1 MDRVLL
7 LFDDLQYAGHI
18 EKTLRKMGFD
28 TETITNDYNINEKI
42 LTFNPDF
49 LVIKGAANSK
59 ASALTVGKKLK
70 DSIKFNG
77 KVVLMFPEDGRPG
90 SEDLIRLR
98 MDLLLIEPIS
108 ALRLSAHIL
117 SLSGRNHDAIM
128 DRILRVANS
137 DLAFRSNEQQI
148 LKQLGESI
156 DTEIQ
161 MISEKFMAEEQELM
175 IDDSAILSFIDPQYR
190 SPTPD
195 AKESPQTPVGSSQPA
210 PGAAAKTSEPASAV
224 TPKPVQATELKP
236 AASKPTTDASKEAT
250 DDHSADYLLEPDLGE
265 KLKAELAKA
274 DSELPLRIEG
284 YNQAISAIDQ
294 DLKKG
299 INKRQTKKRA
309 LELLDVTPNSEKK
322 GRDEE
327 RKQFAKALFKK

>member
-1 MDRVLL
+1 MDRVIL

-18 EKTLRKMGFD
+18 EKTLRKIGFD
-28 TETITNDYNINEKI
+28 TETITNEYHLNEKI
-42 LTFNPDF
+42 LAFNPDF
-49 LVIKGAANSK
+49 LVVKGAASSK
-59 ASALTVGKKLK
+59 ASSLLVGKKLK

-77 KVVLMFPEDGRPG
+77 KVILMFPEDGRPS

-137 DLAFRSNEQQI
+137 DIAFRTNEQQI
-148 LKQLGESI
+148 LKQMGESI

-175 IDDSAILSFIDPQYR
+175 IDDSAIMSFIDPQYR
-190 SPTPD
+190 SPTED
-195 AKESPQTPVGSSQPA
+195 SKSTSSTGSGLST
-210 PGAAAKTSEPASAV
+210 KTSDQASSAG
-224 TPKPVQATELKP
+224 PQAGTEHKP
-236 AASKPTTDASKEAT
+236 AAANQAQPDNASTEAT
-250 DDHSADYLLEPDLGE
+250 DDHSADYLVEPHLGE
-265 KLKAELAKA
+265 KLKAELDKA
-274 DSELPLRIEG
+274 NSELPLRIEG